1 MVVIS
6 APSACTA
13 SRVHDLAAL
22 PSTRI
27 VHAPHVEVSQPR
39 WCRSVRAVREEVHE
53 KLPGLDHRFVLNPVN
68 GERDSSQGP
77 SPSRVPSRGR
87 RDGKDT
93 RGGYLNPSPRDSIP
107 PPATGP
113 TPAIIE
119 QNQRSTTLRFGQK
132 ELECGTARPMN
143 LSETVE
149 VLAAVADLEER
160 GRPMAL
166 ATIVSVTGSTYRRP
180 GARLLIP
187 DEGDAIGNLSGGCLE
202 GQVTEIGRDV
212 MKSGESRLEF
222 YDLTADDEVVWGW
235 GLGCNGAI
243 EVFIEPAANAAA
255 SAAVLR
261 QALEEERS
269 LATVTV
275 LTSSVAGVEQGA
287 RIVVYPNGEVTGS
300 LGDDGATRSAI
311 DEASRALA
319 EGTTSVVELATRNGD
334 ARLFVEVLRPP
345 LRLVVC
351 GAGHDAIPLVRVG
364 SQLGWRVDVVDDRA
378 AFLDV
383 ERFRGARSFIEC
395 EPGDVMERADI
406 DERSHVVVMSHN
418 YLRDRDYL
426 RSLLPSKAAYIGM
439 LGPHVPPA
447 SAR

>member
-1 MVVIS
+1 
-6 APSACTA
+6 
-13 SRVHDLAAL
+13 
-22 PSTRI
+22 
-27 VHAPHVEVSQPR
+27 
-39 WCRSVRAVREEVHE
+39 
-53 KLPGLDHRFVLNPVN
+53 
-68 GERDSSQGP
+68 
-77 SPSRVPSRGR
+77 
-87 RDGKDT
+87 
-93 RGGYLNPSPRDSIP
+93 
-107 PPATGP
+107 
-113 TPAIIE
+113 
-119 QNQRSTTLRFGQK
+119 
-132 ELECGTARPMN
+132 MN

-180 GARLLIP
+180 GARLLVP

-202 GQVTEIGRDV
+202 GQVTEIGREV
-212 MKSGESRLEF
+212 MESGESRLEF

-275 LTSSVAGVEQGA
+275 LTSSVDGVEQGA
-287 RIVVYPNGEVTGS
+287 RIVVYPNGEVSGS
-300 LGDDGATRSAI
+300 LGDDDATRSAA

-319 EGTTSVVELATRNGD
+319 DGTTSVVKLQDRNGE

-351 GAGHDAIPLVRVG
+351 GAGHDAIPLVRAG

-378 AFLDV
+378 SFLDA
-383 ERFRGARSFIEC
+383 ERFRGARTFIEC

-406 DERSHVVVMSHN
+406 DERSYVVVMTHN

-426 RSLLPSKAAYIGM
+426 RSLLPSEAAYIGM
-439 LGPHVPPA
+439 LGPHARLQRLLDELRTEGFTPTSEQLERTYGPA
-447 SAR
+447 GLDLGGEGPEEIAAAIVAEILAVRGGRQAGFLRQRSGPIHAPTQPTSA

>member
-1 MVVIS
+1 
-6 APSACTA
+6 
-13 SRVHDLAAL
+13 
-22 PSTRI
+22 
-27 VHAPHVEVSQPR
+27 
-39 WCRSVRAVREEVHE
+39 
-53 KLPGLDHRFVLNPVN
+53 
-68 GERDSSQGP
+68 
-77 SPSRVPSRGR
+77 
-87 RDGKDT
+87 
-93 RGGYLNPSPRDSIP
+93 
-107 PPATGP
+107 
-113 TPAIIE
+113 
-119 QNQRSTTLRFGQK
+119 
-132 ELECGTARPMN
+132 MN

-180 GARLLIP
+180 GARLLVP

-212 MKSGESRLEF
+212 MESGESRLEF

-300 LGDDGATRSAI
+300 LGDDGATRSAA

-319 EGTTSVVELATRNGD
+319 DGTTSVVELETHNGE

-351 GAGHDAIPLVRVG
+351 GAGHDAIPLVRAG

-378 AFLDV
+378 SFLDA
-383 ERFRGARSFIEC
+383 ERFLGARSFIEC
-395 EPGDVMERADI
+395 EPGDVMKRADI
-406 DERSHVVVMSHN
+406 DERSYVVVMSHN
-418 YLRDRDYL
+418 YLRDRNYL

-439 LGPHVPPA
+439 LGPHARLQRLLGDLGTEGTTPTSEQLDRTYGPA
-447 SAR
+447 GLDLGGEGPEEIAAAIVAEILAVSGGRQAGFLRQRSGPIHEPTQPTTA